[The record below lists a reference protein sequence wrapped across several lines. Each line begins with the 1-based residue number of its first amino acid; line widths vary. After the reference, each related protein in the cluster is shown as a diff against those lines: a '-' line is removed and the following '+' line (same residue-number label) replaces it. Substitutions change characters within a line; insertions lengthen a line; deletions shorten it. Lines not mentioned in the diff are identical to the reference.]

1 MRCKHLAIIFDGCKD
16 NVGLK
21 VSVIV
26 KLIGP
31 AAIVV
36 MMGQIIPLSG
46 QEMWLVDEGK
56 AKKAL
61 VTESPRGD
69 SKRLAIRSNQP
80 QFPNHPRS
88 HIHQRSI
95 LPNPPNQ
102 LNPRRQPPLPRRQGD
117 RRLPRQI
124 ERHREPR

>member
-46 QEMWLVDEGK
+46 QEMWQVYNGK
-56 AKKAL
+56 TEKAL
-61 VTESPRGD
+61 VTPSTQAIHPDKWLSPIKGK
-69 SKRLAIRSNQP
+69 SATPVIRE
-80 QFPNHPRS
+80 
-88 HIHQRSI
+88 
-95 LPNPPNQ
+95 L
-102 LNPRRQPPLPRRQGD
+102 
-117 RRLPRQI
+117 
-124 ERHREPR
+124 EAA

>member
-1 MRCKHLAIIFDGCKD
+1 MRCKHLAIIFDGCKG

-31 AAIVV
+31 AALVV
-36 MMGQIIPLSG
+36 DMGQSC

-61 VTESPRGD
+61 VTPSTQAIHPDKWLSPIKGK
-69 SKRLAIRSNQP
+69 SVAPVIRE
-80 QFPNHPRS
+80 
-88 HIHQRSI
+88 
-95 LPNPPNQ
+95 L
-102 LNPRRQPPLPRRQGD
+102 
-117 RRLPRQI
+117 
-124 ERHREPR
+124 EAA